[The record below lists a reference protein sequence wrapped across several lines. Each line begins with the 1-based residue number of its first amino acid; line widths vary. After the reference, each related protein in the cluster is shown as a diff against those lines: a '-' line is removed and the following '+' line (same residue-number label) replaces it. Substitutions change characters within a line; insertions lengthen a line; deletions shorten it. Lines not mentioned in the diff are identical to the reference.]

1 MLRAPLLY
9 KLWIETK
16 NGMLCFTAQKLYE
29 HTFVLLLV
37 TLSSLVQR
45 PTVYR
50 LAIELQPTLL

>member
-9 KLWIETK
+9 KIWMETK
-16 NGMLCFTAQKLYE
+16 TWMFCFTPQKLYE
-29 HTFVLLLV
+29 HTFGLLLV

-50 LAIELQPTLL
+50 LAIELQPT